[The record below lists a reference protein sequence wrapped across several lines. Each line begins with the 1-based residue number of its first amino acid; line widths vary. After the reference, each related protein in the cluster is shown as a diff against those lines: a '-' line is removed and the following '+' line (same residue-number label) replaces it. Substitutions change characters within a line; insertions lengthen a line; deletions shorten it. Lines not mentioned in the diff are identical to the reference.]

1 MSHAPTPSPRLVPD
15 SEIERLIGRLG
26 KEGQEFLRERFRQIR
41 KGARPDEREML
52 HYKVLARADVIRQA
66 SQFTFSRWCSSKAEL
81 ELDDAQRL
89 LEYLVEQGLWDEVR
103 EQLGIARAPDQ
114 YFWSLVHELESART
128 TRQKL
133 KFAAPGI
140 YQLWRPAVVWPGR
153 YVLGML
159 VVYFNARTGAMRTL
173 EFHRMQGESTSI
185 PGLVTTPRV
194 TECLRGYLVKKSSQ
208 LILHSFQQGTR
219 NLQIT
224 VLADLLQQNRQIHA
238 MSGLCLGLMGQRGLY
253 CRPVV
258 VMRQADLSS
267 ELLAALDGKLDDDGW
282 PTDAFMS
289 YLSDDALYK
298 ALDIVD
304 SDKVPEF
311 VRQKLAESASLAEF
325 NHPDF

>member
-1 MSHAPTPSPRLVPD
+1 MERPAQLVPD
-15 SEIERLIGRLG
+15 NEIERLIGRLG

-41 KGARPDEREML
+41 KSARPDEREML
-52 HYKVLARADVIRQA
+52 HYKVLSRAEVIQQA

-81 ELDDAQRL
+81 ERDDAQRL

-103 EQLGIARAPDQ
+103 EQLRIARAPDQ

-133 KFAAPGI
+133 KSGAPAV
-140 YQLWRPAVVWPGR
+140 YQLWRPAVAWPGR

-159 VVYFNARTGAMRTL
+159 IVYYHVRTGAMRTI
-173 EFHRMQGESTSI
+173 EFHRMQGEAAG
-185 PGLVTTPRV
+185 PGGLLRTPRL

-208 LILHSFQQGTR
+208 LIMHSFQQGTR
-219 NLQIT
+219 NMQIT

-258 VMRQADLSS
+258 LMRQAELSADM
-267 ELLAALDGKLDDDGW
+267 LAALDGQIDEDGW
-282 PTDAFMS
+282 PTDAFMTR
-289 YLSDDALYK
+289 LNADPLFNALN
-298 ALDIVD
+298 IVESAD
-304 SDKVPEF
+304 VPEF
-311 VRQKLAESASLAEF
+311 VKERLAESASLSEF
-325 NHPDF
+325 KHPDF